1 MTRLVCLS
9 LSLSLCL
16 SLSHVCDYGDFL
28 LTKRY
33 TSKKMHDRAVRI
45 IYKLDWYETTD
56 KVPVHTNWSCCMI

>member
-28 LTKRY
+28 LKKRY

-45 IYKLDWYETTD
+45 IYKLDWYERCQFIPTGL
-56 KVPVHTNWSCCMI
+56 VV